1 MSRSLPLLVTC
12 AFALVLAG
20 CDRESADK
28 AQPQENSATQNKP
41 AGAEQLSGKVD
52 RAFVGQQIPDFT
64 VTDPAGKT
72 LALRSTTGKPVLVNL
87 WATWCAPCVVEMP
100 MLDELAGELGASV
113 AVLTISEDMA
123 GADKVKPFFEQ
134 RKFAN
139 LPQWMDPKNDL
150 AFAYGGGAALP
161 LTVLYD
167 AQGKEVWRIMG
178 GYDWSTAEAREL
190 VAEASAGG

>member
-20 CDRESADK
+20 CDRESAEP
-28 AQPQENSATQNKP
+28 AQPQENSATQNK
-41 AGAEQLSGKVD
+41 AEGAEQLTGKVD
-52 RAFVGQQIPDFT
+52 RAFAGQQIPEFT

-72 LALRSTTGKPVLVNL
+72 LALRSTKGKPILVNL

-100 MLDELAGELGASV
+100 MLDELASELAGSV

-123 GADKVKPFFEQ
+123 GADKVGPFFAEK
-134 RKFAN
+134 KFAN

-167 AQGKEVWRIMG
+167 AEGKEVWRIMG
-178 GYDWSTAEAREL
+178 GFDWSTAEAREL
-190 VAEASAGG
+190 VAEAS